1 MNQKTFTIIDEMG
14 LHARPASALVSAAND
29 YSSDIKIVYK
39 GKNVNLKSILGVMSM
54 GIPSGEEFDITAEGA
69 DQDAAMEGL
78 EKKLKSEGLI
88 A

>member
-1 MNQKTFTIIDEMG
+1 MKQKTFTIIDEMG
-14 LHARPASALVSAAND
+14 LHARPASALVSTAND
-29 YSSDIKIVYK
+29 YSSNITIEYK
-39 GKNVNLKSILGVMSM
+39 GKSVNLKSILGVMSI
-54 GIPSGEEFDITAEGA
+54 GIPSGEEFDITTEGA